1 MDLALSLVNGLDEEA
16 LGMLFTT
23 AKPALQ
29 VHTIFIVNL
38 RTMKT
43 VIFALKAV
51 SRL

>member
-29 VHTIFIVNL
+29 VHHFHCQPKTYENCNFYTNY
-38 RTMKT
+38 MKG
-43 VIFALKAV
+43 I
-51 SRL
+51 S